1 MLEISITN
9 EQKVKV
15 TLTPVTAAGR
25 PAKLDGVPTWQVSSG
40 DSTVVPSADGLS
52 ADLISSDIPGETM
65 FVVSADA
72 DLGQGVVNITDS
84 VKLTVEGAL
93 ATSLGLT
100 AGTPETK

>member
-1 MLEISITN
+1 MDLAITN
-9 EQKVKV
+9 EQKINVR
-15 TLTPVTAAGR
+15 LAPVTSTGR
-25 PAKLDGVPTWQVSSG
+25 PAQLDGSPTWQVSSG

-72 DLGQGVVNITDS
+72 DLGSGIVTVTDS
-84 VKLTVEGAL
+84 IKLTVAGAL

-100 AGTPETK
+100 AGTPEAK